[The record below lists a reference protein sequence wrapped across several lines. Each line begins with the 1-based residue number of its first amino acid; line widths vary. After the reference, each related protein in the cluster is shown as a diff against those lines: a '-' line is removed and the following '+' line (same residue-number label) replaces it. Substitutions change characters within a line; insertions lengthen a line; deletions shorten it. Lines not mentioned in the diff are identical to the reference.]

1 MNRLKELRQE
11 KNLTLKELSQKVN
24 IPASTLGSY
33 EQTGNS
39 SRKLTGKNVNVLAN
53 FFEVT
58 PLYLTGAS
66 NIRDSSDFLKYAN
79 KLTEMMRKQGN
90 TATVQAEYSNLLT
103 YELNRDFTNL
113 YNSVHKGVSIIEDD
127 KPRLPDLNEIIN
139 SLDDYSKEQILFVI
153 RQVFTNLVK
162 DKLEMETDFDID
174 ELIDLLD
181 IDY

>member
-11 KNLTLKELSQKVN
+11 KGLSLRGLSKKVG
-24 IPASTLGSY
+24 IPFSTLSSY
-33 EQTGNS
+33 EQKGS
-39 SRKLTGKNVNVLAN
+39 GARELAGKNVNVLAN

-139 SLDDYSKEQILFVI
+139 SLDDYSKEQILFVM